1 VANNPSPATKRRMR
15 RTPTVATMLGF
26 PETTAIKRAALGVDV
41 GGSFTDVVCSTETR
55 TVRAKAP
62 TDPQDIGAGVVAAC
76 EKAAAQLGVSLDQ
89 LLPHVTRFGLG
100 TTAVTNAL
108 TAHDGLKV
116 GLLTTQ
122 GFETLAL
129 TARGDRISRDGWLEL
144 PWVPIEQSCIVG
156 LPERLDRDGHV
167 LAPLNVSEAAAAA
180 RHLVDDEG
188 VEALAISF
196 LWSYVNPVH
205 EELTAEVVR
214 RLYPNLPV
222 FCGAALQP
230 VRREYERTMVAVMNA
245 FCANV
250 LDGIEQ
256 LEQRLKSLGLRAPLL
271 LLQASGGTA
280 TVPEARRAPL
290 RLAASGPAAGVAA
303 AAELARTQLITEAV
317 CGDVGGTS
325 FDVAVIVSGQPV
337 RSHRS
342 KLHGVAVAQS
352 HVDVESVGSGGG
364 SIGWIDRRGMLRVGP
379 RSARSTPGPACY
391 GRGGTEATI
400 TDALLLLGYIEGET
414 FLGGAMRLD
423 RDAAMA
429 ACAALGAQVGLDA
442 MATAWA
448 IRETALADM
457 VSAMRSLVSAN
468 GLKAKD
474 LSAVAYG
481 GGGPL
486 FMAAVS
492 HAVGIPRLLSPA
504 LASVLSAF
512 GGGSADVRLER
523 SRAIG
528 CVLPMEPGLID
539 RRLSELRRLVT
550 QDLDANG
557 VAAEA
562 QEVRFEADVQFLRQ
576 STDLTLGISIP
587 FEERGLTEAF
597 FEAYTA
603 LYGEGTVVDGA
614 KIELVSIRAVGIG
627 STDRVRM
634 PVWTGAGA
642 TAPPPVRGDRL
653 VWLSPDAAERVPVYE
668 AAALLP
674 GHHLQGPALV
684 DAVDNTLW
692 VPPGSTGSV
701 DAFNTITLELGA
713 D

>member
-1 VANNPSPATKRRMR
+1 
-15 RTPTVATMLGF
+15 MLGSLENT
-26 PETTAIKRAALGVDV
+26 PVERAALGVDV
-41 GGSFTDVVCSTETR
+41 GGSFTDVVCSTEAR

-62 TDPQDIGAGVVAAC
+62 TDPQDIGAGVIAAC

-89 LLPHVTRFGLG
+89 LLPQVTRFGLG

-108 TAHDGLKV
+108 TAHEGLKV

-122 GFETLAL
+122 GFESLAL

-144 PWVPIEQSCIVG
+144 PWVPIEPSCILG
-156 LPERLDRDGHV
+156 LPERLDRHGHV
-167 LAPLNVSEAAAAA
+167 LGALSASEATSAA
-180 RHLVDDEG
+180 RRLVEGEG

-205 EELTAEVVR
+205 EELAAEAVR
-214 RLYPNLPV
+214 GLYPDLPV

-245 FCANV
+245 FCANA
-250 LDGIEQ
+250 LGGIEQ
-256 LEQRLKSLGLRAPLL
+256 LERRLKGLGLTAPLL

-280 TVPEARRAPL
+280 TVTEARRAPL

-303 AAELARTQLITEAV
+303 AAELARTQHITEAV

-325 FDVAVIVSGQPV
+325 FDVAVIASGQPV
-337 RSHRS
+337 RGHRS

-352 HVDVESVGSGGG
+352 HVEVESVGSGGG
-364 SIGWIDRRGMLRVGP
+364 SVGWIDRRGMLRVGP
-379 RSARSTPGPACY
+379 RSARSAPGPACY

-414 FLGGAMRLD
+414 FLGGSMRLD
-423 RDAAMA
+423 RDAATT

-468 GLKAKD
+468 GLKAPD
-474 LSAVAYG
+474 LSAIAYG

-486 FMAAVS
+486 FMASVS
-492 HAVGIPRLLSPA
+492 QAVGIPRMLSPA

-523 SRAIG
+523 SCAVGR
-528 CVLPMEPGLID
+528 VLPLEADVID
-539 RRLSELRRLVT
+539 RNLSELRRLVM

-557 VAAEA
+557 IAAEA

-576 STDLTLGISIP
+576 SADLTLTTSLP
-587 FEERGLTEAF
+587 FDEPRLREAF
-597 FEAYTA
+597 FESYAA
-603 LYGEGTVVDGA
+603 LFGKGTIVEGA

-627 STDRVRM
+627 RTDRVRM
-634 PVWTGAGA
+634 PSRVSAAAGIPPAAGA
-642 TAPPPVRGDRL
+642 RL
-653 VWLSPDAAERVPVYE
+653 VWLAPDAPEEVPLYQ
-668 AAALLP
+668 ATALLP
-674 GHHLQGPALV
+674 GHLLRGPALV

-692 VPPGSTGSV
+692 VPRGGTGSV

-713 D
+713 A